1 MNTFFDE
8 SGSLNIDDLIL
19 QQPSFK
25 KIMED
30 GVVTEE
36 ELAEQRERVVGLL
49 KEMEQS
55 LPSEHIDQVRELLA
69 EISVL
74 VAVNSCSSEQTIAHI
89 NSIYDIF
96 DNS

>member
-8 SGSLNIDDLIL
+8 LGSLNIDDLIL
-19 QQPSFK
+19 QQSSFQ

-36 ELAEQRERVVGLL
+36 ELIEQKERVIGLL
-49 KEMEQS
+49 HKLEQS
-55 LPSEHIDQVRELLA
+55 LSSEQIDMVRELLA

-74 VAVNSCSSEQTIAHI
+74 VAVRN
-89 NSIYDIF
+89 IF
-96 DNS
+96 EKEV

>member
-36 ELAEQRERVVGLL
+36 EFVEQKERVIALL
-49 KEMEQS
+49 KKFEQNS
-55 LPSEHIDQVRELLA
+55 TPEQIDQVRELLA

-74 VAVNSCSSEQTIAHI
+74 VAVRNVFEKGV
-89 NSIYDIF
+89 
-96 DNS
+96 

>member
-8 SGSLNIDDLIL
+8 TGSLNLDELIL
-19 QQPSFK
+19 NQPSFK

-36 ELAEQRERVVGLL
+36 ELTEQGQRVSNML
-49 KEMEQS
+49 KQMEQS
-55 LPSEHIDQVRELLA
+55 LSPAQIDQVRELLA

-74 VAVNSCSSEQTIAHI
+74 VAARG
-89 NSIYDIF
+89 IF
-96 DNS
+96 AKQ

>member
-19 QQPSFK
+19 QQTSFK

-30 GVVTEE
+30 GIVTEE
-36 ELAEQRERVVGLL
+36 ELAEQKGRVIGLL
-49 KEMEQS
+49 KKLERLCTSEQIE
-55 LPSEHIDQVRELLA
+55 LIRELLA

-74 VAVNSCSSEQTIAHI
+74 VAVNEFFEKARVNNKPHCSLS
-89 NSIYDIF
+89 SIV
-96 DNS
+96 

>member
-8 SGSLNIDDLIL
+8 SGGLNIDDLIL

-36 ELAEQRERVVGLL
+36 ELTEQKERVIALL
-49 KEMEQS
+49 KKFEQTS
-55 LPSEHIDQVRELLA
+55 TSEQIDQVRELLA

-74 VAVNSCSSEQTIAHI
+74 V
-89 NSIYDIF
+89 SIKQF
-96 DNS
+96 SK

>member
-8 SGSLNIDDLIL
+8 SGTLNIDEFIL
-19 QQPSFK
+19 QQPSFQ

-36 ELAEQRERVVGLL
+36 EIKEQQDRVTNLL
-49 KEMEQS
+49 KKLELISTPEQ
-55 LPSEHIDQVRELLA
+55 IDQVRELLA

-74 VAVNSCSSEQTIAHI
+74 VAVTQYSQE
-89 NSIYDIF
+89 
-96 DNS
+96 

>member
-1 MNTFFDE
+1 MYHLFKNETEDMNTFFDE
-8 SGSLNIDDLIL
+8 SGGLNIDDLIL

-36 ELAEQRERVVGLL
+36 ELTEQKERVIALL
-49 KEMEQS
+49 KKFEQNS
-55 LPSEHIDQVRELLA
+55 TPEQIDQVRELLA

-74 VAVNSCSSEQTIAHI
+74 V
-89 NSIYDIF
+89 SIKQF
-96 DNS
+96 SK

>member
-8 SGSLNIDDLIL
+8 SGTLNIDDLIL

-30 GVVTEE
+30 GVVTDEE
-36 ELAEQRERVVGLL
+36 FAEQKERVIFLL
-49 KEMEQS
+49 KKLEQNLS
-55 LPSEHIDQVRELLA
+55 PEQIDQVRELLA

-74 VAVNSCSSEQTIAHI
+74 VAVRN
-89 NSIYDIF
+89 IYDKEV
-96 DNS
+96 

>member
-8 SGSLNIDDLIL
+8 TGTLNIDELIL

-36 ELAEQRERVVGLL
+36 EITGQKKRVIALL
-49 KEMEQS
+49 KKLEQNS
-55 LPSEHIDQVRELLA
+55 TPEQIDLVRELLA

-74 VAVNSCSSEQTIAHI
+74 VAVRQISDASL
-89 NSIYDIF
+89 
-96 DNS
+96 

>member
-8 SGSLNIDDLIL
+8 SGTLNIDDLII
-19 QQPSFK
+19 QQSSFK

-36 ELAEQRERVVGLL
+36 ELTEQKERVIALL
-49 KEMEQS
+49 KKFEQNS
-55 LPSEHIDQVRELLA
+55 TPEQIDQVRELLA

-74 VAVNSCSSEQTIAHI
+74 VAVRNVFEKGV
-89 NSIYDIF
+89 
-96 DNS
+96 